1 MVKEKVC
8 PVVQYRYS
16 GHIKGYLKPG
26 MGGVGVTHLRK
37 VGRVL
42 NQEKEINE

>member
-26 MGGVGVTHLRK
+26 MGGVTHLRK

>member
-1 MVKEKVC
+1 MAKEKVC
-8 PVVQYRYS
+8 PVVQDRYS
-16 GHIKGYLKPG
+16 GHIIGYLKPG
-26 MGGVGVTHLRK
+26 IGGGVTHLRK